1 MIIFWEMKTVSKSE
15 LKARMLE
22 YFREVEQTGE
32 PLVVTDHR
40 KPVLQVTPLARQE
53 PVAEVFADLR
63 GKLNATEAAVLA
75 PTTEEWNLK

>member
-1 MIIFWEMKTVSKSE
+1 MKTVSKSE

-22 YFREVEQTGE
+22 YFREVEKTGE

-63 GKLNATEAAVLA
+63 GQLNATEAAVLA
-75 PTTEEWNLK
+75 PTTDEWNLK